1 MKRLYTRLKSNI
13 ETSLSGIRGADYD
26 FVRLHIGTNSLSL
39 VLVLLICLIT
49 AYKIDVLNWSYLKG
63 INTDLAFVIGLF
75 SIILGVGFYNFWQL
89 GKKSLYTLHYTK
101 TKYIPEGVNILFT
114 YKSFS
119 FAISNKTKVKADT
132 VELPSVIRQLL
143 SISIFLSFAIIALD
157 NGEFDKL
164 KKFPSEIL
172 QAEGDFCP
180 NNEDVID
187 APPKAGCE
195 LIIRAY
201 KLGYAKDLGIC
212 EPKKIDPEKL
222 QVCQKR
228 REDEP
233 YLHYMS
239 RLLLSSIDKQIAFFE
254 DNKAKKIEDKFR
266 LQVKELEI
274 LKDYQ
279 RYAISAAP
287 RASHHIWTN
296 LPYPE
301 NKFIEQYRK
310 YFKPSYCIEQFQNQT
325 NTVRLKKDD
334 ERRDSKTLEHVYGQL
349 LFNPKSRDSVAFCKE
364 YKIHWNSQPD
374 TCKQF
379 AKNPKAVLKESK
391 VLAEV
396 ELVLNRHDI
405 ANSILSLDEKI
416 QKIEST
422 SVSSVTAE
430 NNKSNSKN
438 KENKSATNTKGK
450 IVKAKIAKNKQ
461 QIRKK
466 NELVSFQCFMQTDE
480 KRKKNLTN
488 NVKLDNTK
496 FLVRTGYFPK
506 IDNEGD
512 SQISMYKEF
521 SKVLENRFH
530 YSKLKSRSDIN
541 VEQNLAESKDDA
553 ELLRA
558 PSYLF
563 TRLEKLKNVDIFLG
577 NPWVLERDG
586 LLDVYPY
593 HVHLQNYVKS
603 FRSEYSESRG
613 RL

>member
-13 ETSLSGIRGADYD
+13 ETSLSDIRESDYD
-26 FVRLHIGTNSLSL
+26 FIRLHIGTNSLSL
-39 VLVLLICLIT
+39 VLIVFICLIT

-63 INTDLAFVIGLF
+63 INTDLSFIIGLF

-101 TKYIPEGVNILFT
+101 TKYMPEGVNILFT

-132 VELPSVIRQLL
+132 VELPAIIRQLL
-143 SISIFLSFAIIALD
+143 SISIFLSFAIIVLD

-172 QAEGDFCP
+172 QAEGKFCP
-180 NNEDVID
+180 NNEDAID
-187 APPKAGCE
+187 APPKEGCE

-222 QVCQKR
+222 KVCKKR
-228 REDEP
+228 RDDEP

-239 RLLLSSIDKQIAFFE
+239 RLLLRSIDKQIAFFE
-254 DNKAKKIEDKFR
+254 NNKAKKIEDKFR
-266 LQVKELEI
+266 LQLKELEV

-301 NKFIEQYRK
+301 NIFIEKYRK

-325 NTVRLKKDD
+325 NTVRLEKDD

-364 YKIHWNSQPD
+364 YKIHWNSKPD
-374 TCKQF
+374 TCKRF
-379 AKNPKAVLKESK
+379 AKNPKTVLKESK
-391 VLAEV
+391 VLSEV
-396 ELVLNRHDI
+396 ELVLKRHDI
-405 ANSILSLDEKI
+405 ANSILNLDEKI
-416 QKIEST
+416 KKIESVPA
-422 SVSSVTAE
+422 SE
-430 NNKSNSKN
+430 KNNKSNSKN
-438 KENKSATNTKGK
+438 KEKKPAKNTKGK
-450 IVKAKIAKNKQ
+450 ITKGKIAKDKQ

-466 NELVSFQCFMQTDE
+466 NELVSFQCFMQTNN
-480 KRKKNLTN
+480 KRKKSRRNK
-488 NVKLDNTK
+488 VKLDNTK
-496 FLVRTGYFPK
+496 FLVRTRYFPK
-506 IDNEGD
+506 IENEGD

-530 YSKLKSRSDIN
+530 YSKLKSRSDISI
-541 VEQNLAESKDDA
+541 ELNLTQSQGDT
-553 ELLRA
+553 ELLKA

-563 TRLEKLKNVDIFLG
+563 TRLEKLKNVDIFLD
-577 NPWVLERDG
+577 NKWVLDRDG

>member
-1 MKRLYTRLKSNI
+1 MIRLYTRLKSNI
-13 ETSLSGIRGADYD
+13 ETTLSDLRESDYD

-63 INTDLAFVIGLF
+63 ISNDLSFVFGLF

-89 GKKSLYTLHYTK
+89 GKNSLYTLHYTK
-101 TKYIPEGVNILFT
+101 TKYMPEGVNIIFT

-119 FAISNKTKVKADT
+119 FAISNKTKVKANT
-132 VELPSVIRQLL
+132 VELPAIIRQVL
-143 SISIFLSFAIIALD
+143 SISIFLIFAIIVLD

-172 QAEGDFCP
+172 QAKGDFCP
-180 NNEDVID
+180 NSEDALD
-187 APPKAGCE
+187 APPKEGCE

-212 EPKKIDPEKL
+212 EPNKIDPKKL
-222 QVCQKR
+222 KVCQKR

-239 RLLLSSIDKQIAFFE
+239 RLLLRSIDKQIAFIE
-254 DNKAKKIEDKFR
+254 NNKAKKIEDKFR
-266 LQVKELEI
+266 LQLKELEV

-279 RYAISAAP
+279 RYAMSAAP

-301 NKFIEQYRK
+301 NIFIEQYRK

-325 NTVRLKKDD
+325 NTVRLEKDD
-334 ERRDSKTLEHVYGQL
+334 ERRDSKILEHVYGQL

-364 YKIHWNSQPD
+364 YKIHWNSKPD
-374 TCKQF
+374 TCKRF
-379 AKNPKAVLKESK
+379 AKNPKAVLTESK
-391 VLAEV
+391 VLSEV
-396 ELVLNRHDI
+396 ELVLKRHDI

-416 QKIEST
+416 KKIES
-422 SVSSVTAE
+422 VSASA
-430 NNKSNSKN
+430 KN
-438 KENKSATNTKGK
+438 KKSAKNTKGTIIK
-450 IVKAKIAKNKQ
+450 GKIAKDKQ

-466 NELVSFQCFMQTDE
+466 NELVSFQCFMQTDK
-480 KRKKNLTN
+480 KRKKSRRNK
-488 NVKLDNTK
+488 VKLDNTK
-496 FLVRTGYFPK
+496 FLVRTRYFPK
-506 IDNEGD
+506 IESEGD

-541 VEQNLAESKDDA
+541 VELSLTQSQDDA
-553 ELLRA
+553 ELLQA

-563 TRLEKLKNVDIFLG
+563 SRLEKLKNVDIFLG
-577 NPWVLERDG
+577 NKWVLERDG

>member
-13 ETSLSGIRGADYD
+13 ETSLSDIRETDYD
-26 FVRLHIGTNSLSL
+26 FIRLHIGTNSLSL

-63 INTDLAFVIGLF
+63 INNDLSFVIGLF

-89 GKKSLYTLHYTK
+89 GNKSLYTLHYTK

-119 FAISNKTKVKADT
+119 FAISNKTKVKSNTA
-132 VELPSVIRQLL
+132 ELPSVIRQIL
-143 SISIFLSFAIIALD
+143 SITIFLSFAIIILD

-164 KKFPSEIL
+164 KKFPSKIL
-172 QAEGDFCP
+172 QAEGKFCP
-180 NNEDVID
+180 NSEDAID

-222 QVCQKR
+222 EVCQKR
-228 REDEP
+228 RDDEP
-233 YLHYMS
+233 YLHYMT
-239 RLLLSSIDKQIAFFE
+239 RLLLRSIDSQIAFFKN
-254 DNKAKKIEDKFR
+254 NKAKKIEDKFR
-266 LQVKELEI
+266 LQLKDLEV

-310 YFKPSYCIEQFQNQT
+310 YVTPSYCIKQFQNQT
-325 NTVRLKKDD
+325 NTVRLEKDD
-334 ERRDSKTLEHVYGQL
+334 ERRDSRTLEHVYGQL

-364 YKIHWNSQPD
+364 YKIHWNSKPD
-374 TCKQF
+374 TCNQF
-379 AKNPKAVLKESK
+379 AKNPKTVLKESN
-391 VLAEV
+391 VLSEV
-396 ELVLNRHDI
+396 ELVLKRHDI

-416 QKIEST
+416 QKIENT
-422 SVSSVTAE
+422 SVLTE

-438 KENKSATNTKGK
+438 KEKKTAKNTKGK
-450 IVKAKIAKNKQ
+450 IIKGKIAKDKQ

-466 NELVSFQCFMQTDE
+466 NELVSFQCFMQTDK
-480 KRKKNLTN
+480 KRKKSRIYK
-488 NVKLDNTK
+488 VKLNNTK
-496 FLVRTGYFPK
+496 FLVRTRYFPK
-506 IDNEGD
+506 IENEGD

-541 VEQNLAESKDDA
+541 VELNLAQSQDDT
-553 ELLRA
+553 ELLQT

-577 NPWVLERDG
+577 NKWVLERDG

>member
-1 MKRLYTRLKSNI
+1 MIRLYTRLRSNI
-13 ETSLSGIRGADYD
+13 ETTLSDIRETDYD
-26 FVRLHIGTNSLSL
+26 FIRLHIGTNSLSL

-49 AYKIDVLNWSYLKG
+49 AYKIDILNWSYLRG
-63 INTDLAFVIGLF
+63 ISNDLSFVIGLF

-101 TKYIPEGVNILFT
+101 TKYMPEGVNILFT

-119 FAISNKTKVKADT
+119 FAISNKTKVKANT
-132 VELPSVIRQLL
+132 AELPSTVRQAL
-143 SISIFLSFAIIALD
+143 SISIFLIFAITVLD

-164 KKFPSEIL
+164 KKFPAEIL
-172 QAEGDFCP
+172 QAEGKFCP
-180 NNEDVID
+180 NSEDAID
-187 APPKAGCE
+187 APPKEGCE

-222 QVCQKR
+222 EVCQLR

-239 RLLLSSIDKQIAFFE
+239 RLLLSSIDSQIAFFKN
-254 DNKAKKIEDKFR
+254 NKAKEIEDKFK
-266 LQVKELEI
+266 LQLKELEV

-301 NKFIEQYRK
+301 NRFIEKYRK

-325 NTVRLKKDD
+325 NTVLLEKDD
-334 ERRDSKTLEHVYGQL
+334 QRRDSKTLEHVYGQL

-364 YKIHWNSQPD
+364 YKIHWNSKPD
-374 TCKQF
+374 TCKRF
-379 AKNPKAVLKESK
+379 AKNPKAVLRESK
-391 VLAEV
+391 VLSEV
-396 ELVLNRHDI
+396 ELVLKRHDI
-405 ANSILSLDEKI
+405 ANSILSLDEEIK
-416 QKIEST
+416 KIESAA
-422 SVSSVTAE
+422 VSAK
-430 NNKSNSKN
+430 NNKLNDKN
-438 KENKSATNTKGK
+438 KDKKSAKNIKNKIVKGK
-450 IVKAKIAKNKQ
+450 IAKDKQ

-466 NELVSFQCFMQTDE
+466 NELVSFQCFMQTNGNS
-480 KRKKNLTN
+480 KKSRQNK
-488 NVKLDNTK
+488 VKLDNTK
-496 FLVRTGYFPK
+496 FLVRTRYFPK
-506 IDNEGD
+506 IESEGGT
-512 SQISMYKEF
+512 QISMYNEF

-541 VEQNLAESKDDA
+541 VELSHTQSQDDA
-553 ELLRA
+553 ELLQS

-563 TRLEKLKNVDIFLG
+563 TRLEKLKNVDIFLD
-577 NPWVLERDG
+577 NKWVLERDG
-586 LLDVYPY
+586 LLDIYPY

-603 FRSEYSESRG
+603 FRSEYSENHG

>member
-1 MKRLYTRLKSNI
+1 MIRLYTKLKSNI
-13 ETSLSGIRGADYD
+13 ETTLSDIRESDYD

-39 VLVLLICLIT
+39 VLVLFICLIT
-49 AYKIDVLNWSYLKG
+49 AYKTDVLNWSYLKG
-63 INTDLAFVIGLF
+63 IDNDLSFVIGLF
-75 SIILGVGFYNFWQL
+75 SIILGVGFYSFWQL

-101 TKYIPEGVNILFT
+101 SKYMPEGVNILFT
-114 YKSFS
+114 YNSFS
-119 FAISNKTKVKADT
+119 FAISNKTKVKANT
-132 VELPSVIRQLL
+132 VELPAVIRQVL
-143 SISIFLSFAIIALD
+143 SVSIFLSFAIIALD

-164 KKFPSEIL
+164 KKFPAEIF

-180 NNEDVID
+180 NSEDALD
-187 APPKAGCE
+187 APPKQGCE

-222 QVCQKR
+222 EVCQKR

-254 DNKAKKIEDKFR
+254 NNKAKQIEDKFR
-266 LQVKELEI
+266 LQLKELEV
-274 LKDYQ
+274 LKDYKK
-279 RYAISAAP
+279 YAISAAP

-310 YFKPSYCIEQFQNQT
+310 YVTPSYCIEQFQNQT
-325 NTVRLKKDD
+325 NTVRLEKDD
-334 ERRDSKTLEHVYGQL
+334 ARRDSRTLEHVYGQL
-349 LFNPKSRDSVAFCKE
+349 LFNPKSKKSVAFCKE
-364 YKIHWNSQPD
+364 YKIHWNSKPD
-374 TCKQF
+374 TCKRF
-379 AKNPKAVLKESK
+379 AKNPKAVLRESK

-396 ELVLNRHDI
+396 EQVLKRHDI

-416 QKIEST
+416 KKIESIPA
-422 SVSSVTAE
+422 SAK
-430 NNKSNSKN
+430 NNKSKSKN
-438 KENKSATNTKGK
+438 KEKKSSKNTKGK
-450 IVKAKIAKNKQ
+450 IIKVKIAKDKQ

-466 NELVSFQCFMQTDE
+466 SELVSFQCFMQTDK
-480 KRKKNLTN
+480 KRKKSRRNK
-488 NVKLDNTK
+488 VKLDNTK
-496 FLVRTGYFPK
+496 FLVRTRYFPK
-506 IDNEGD
+506 IESDGD

-521 SKVLENRFH
+521 SKVMENRFH

-541 VEQNLAESKDDA
+541 VELNLAQSQDDA
-553 ELLRA
+553 ELLQA

-577 NPWVLERDG
+577 NKWVLERDG
-586 LLDVYPY
+586 LLDIYPY
-593 HVHLQNYVKS
+593 HVHLQNYVTS